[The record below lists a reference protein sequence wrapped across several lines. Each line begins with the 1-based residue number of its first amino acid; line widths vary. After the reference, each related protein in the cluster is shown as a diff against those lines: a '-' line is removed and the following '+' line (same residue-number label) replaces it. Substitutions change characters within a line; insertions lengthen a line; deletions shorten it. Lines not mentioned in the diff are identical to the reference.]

1 MCGYVKFLRNYL
13 YSQIIQALIS
23 RTSPCTDVLE
33 TIEGEIQMSNDG
45 PTLIKMPRIQ
55 KELAQCQMCGYCID
69 VCEAH
74 RQTPWE
80 SVTARGKIYY
90 LNQLDKAGAGKMD
103 KLLGR
108 KVTLSPEFVDAMY
121 KCTGCGNCEE
131 ICHAKIELVALW
143 EKIRTWM
150 ARYGV
155 APLPVHKKL
164 EASIAKNGNPYGEP
178 KSKRDAWWPEE
189 VKRVT
194 PPDAVFFAGCTGSYR
209 MQQIPKAAVKV
220 LDRAGVKLN
229 CLGES
234 EICCTSPL
242 LRTGLDL
249 QTLEAAKETVT
260 KADGIGAKDMVMSC
274 SGCYKTVSSNFVEYY
289 GKPGQ
294 NVYHITQYVDKLIS
308 TRKLALPN
316 EFKAK
321 VTYHDP
327 CHLGRHSK
335 VFEEPRNILKKIK
348 GIDFVEMERNRENSR
363 CCGAGGGY
371 KSAFNDFAVNIAAER
386 IRDAEAVGAEIIAT
400 ACPFCVLNLR
410 AGAKKIGSKVKV
422 MDITEILVQ
431 VTDPEGPKEIY
442 PCGAPPAPVEAPK
455 EEVKAEGPKEGAPA
469 PLAESEAPKAAAAV
483 PQEAPKEEVKAE
495 APKEEP
501 KAEEAP
507 KAEEPKTEEVKA
519 EEPKAEEAP
528 KEEIKAE
535 ETPAEEAKAEEAA
548 AEPAAEETPAEEAV
562 AEEPKT
568 EEPVAETAEEAPVA
582 EEAAEPV
589 AEEAPAEEVKAE
601 ESVEETPTE
610 EPVAEEAAEPVAEE
624 APAEE
629 AVAEEPKAEEPVA
642 EVAEEVPAEEPA
654 AEEVA
659 EEIPEESV
667 EEDVADVPADDVSA
681 EGVVA
686 AGAVAAV
693 ATAAAIGDDDEEY
706 DEEFARE
713 YEIKPEGVIRRA
725 AWNKGLR
732 CRRNYGEENIP
743 FAFVKSKVA
752 VGVGDEKIGDESKA
766 KLEAAG
772 WIVLWFDEA
781 DITDG
786 AEQATVIKSAVK
798 ENLRA
803 MKKKKAKKKK

>member
-1 MCGYVKFLRNYL
+1 
-13 YSQIIQALIS
+13 
-23 RTSPCTDVLE
+23 
-33 TIEGEIQMSNDG
+33 MSNDG

-131 ICHAKIELVALW
+131 VCHAKIELVALW

-189 VKRVT
+189 VERVT

-386 IRDAEAVGAEIIAT
+386 IRDAEAVGADIIAT

-455 EEVKAEGPKEGAPA
+455 EEVKAEAPKEGAPS
-469 PLAESEAPKAAAAV
+469 PLAEAEAPKAAAAV

-495 APKEEP
+495 VPKEEP

-507 KAEEPKTEEVKA
+507 KAEEVKA

-528 KEEIKAE
+528 KEEAKAE
-535 ETPAEEAKAEEAA
+535 ETPAEEAKAEPAAEEKPAEEAVAETPAEEPKAEEPAAPAEEAKAEEPVAAEPAAEEVVAEAA
-548 AEPAAEETPAEEAV
+548 AEEPKAEETPAEEAP
-562 AEEPKT
+562 AEAT
-568 EEPVAETAEEAPVA
+568 
-582 EEAAEPV
+582 AEPV
-589 AEEAPAEEVKAE
+589 A
-601 ESVEETPTE
+601 
-610 EPVAEEAAEPVAEE
+610 
-624 APAEE
+624 
-629 AVAEEPKAEEPVA
+629 
-642 EVAEEVPAEEPA
+642 EVPAEEPA
-654 AEEVA
+654 AEEAA
-659 EEIPEESV
+659 EEIPGEPV
-667 EEDVADVPADDVSA
+667 EEAAADVPAEEVSA
-681 EGVVA
+681 EEVVA

-693 ATAAAIGDDDEEY
+693 AAAAVSDDEDEEY

-713 YEIKPEGVIRRA
+713 YEVKPEGVIRRA

-766 KLEAAG
+766 RLEADG

-786 AEQATVIKSAVK
+786 AEQANVIKGAVK

>member
-1 MCGYVKFLRNYL
+1 
-13 YSQIIQALIS
+13 
-23 RTSPCTDVLE
+23 
-33 TIEGEIQMSNDG
+33 MSNDG

-131 ICHAKIELVALW
+131 VCHAKIELVALW

-189 VKRVT
+189 VERVT

-386 IRDAEAVGAEIIAT
+386 IRDAEAVGADIIAT

-455 EEVKAEGPKEGAPA
+455 EEVKAEAPKEGAPS
-469 PLAESEAPKAAAAV
+469 PLAEAEAPKAAAAV
-483 PQEAPKEEVKAE
+483 PQEVPKEEVKAE
-495 APKEEP
+495 APKEES
-501 KAEEAP
+501 KAEEVP
-507 KAEEPKTEEVKA
+507 KAEEVKA

-528 KEEIKAE
+528 KEEAKAE
-535 ETPAEEAKAEEAA
+535 EKPAEEAKAEPAAEEKPAEEAVAETPAEEPKADAPAEAAPAEEAKAEE
-548 AEPAAEETPAEEAV
+548 PV
-562 AEEPKT
+562 AEEKPA
-568 EEPVAETAEEAPVA
+568 EEPVAE
-582 EEAAEPV
+582 AA
-589 AEEAPAEEVKAE
+589 
-601 ESVEETPTE
+601 
-610 EPVAEEAAEPVAEE
+610 
-624 APAEE
+624 
-629 AVAEEPKAEEPVA
+629 AEEPKAE
-642 EVAEEVPAEEPA
+642 VPAEEAPVEAAAEPA

-659 EEIPEESV
+659 EEIPEEPV
-667 EEDVADVPADDVSA
+667 EEAPADVPAEEVSA
-681 EGVVA
+681 EEVVA

-693 ATAAAIGDDDEEY
+693 AAAAVSDDEDEEY

-713 YEIKPEGVIRRA
+713 YEVKPEGVIRRA

-766 KLEAAG
+766 KLEADG

-786 AEQATVIKSAVK
+786 AEQAGVIKNAVK

>member
-1 MCGYVKFLRNYL
+1 
-13 YSQIIQALIS
+13 
-23 RTSPCTDVLE
+23 
-33 TIEGEIQMSNDG
+33 MSNDG
-45 PTLIKMPRIQ
+45 PTLVKLPRIQ

-90 LNQLDKAGAGKMD
+90 LNQLDKAGLGKMD
-103 KLLGR
+103 KILGR

-209 MQQIPKAAVKV
+209 MQGIPQAAVKV
-220 LDRAGVKLN
+220 LDRAGVSLN
-229 CLGES
+229 CLGEN
-234 EICCTSPL
+234 EVCCTSPL
-242 LRTGLDL
+242 LRTGIDL
-249 QTLEAAKETVT
+249 QTLEAARETVT
-260 KADGIGAKDMVMSC
+260 KADGIGAKDMIMSC

-321 VTYHDP
+321 ITYHDP

-348 GIDFVEMERNRENSR
+348 GVDFVEMERNRENSR

-386 IRDAEAVGAEIIAT
+386 IRDAEKVGAEIIAT

-431 VTDPEGPKEIY
+431 VTNPEGPAVIY
-442 PCGAPPAPVEAPK
+442 PSGAPPKV
-455 EEVKAEGPKEGAPA
+455 
-469 PLAESEAPKAAAAV
+469 
-483 PQEAPKEEVKAE
+483 
-495 APKEEP
+495 
-501 KAEEAP
+501 
-507 KAEEPKTEEVKA
+507 
-519 EEPKAEEAP
+519 
-528 KEEIKAE
+528 
-535 ETPAEEAKAEEAA
+535 
-548 AEPAAEETPAEEAV
+548 
-562 AEEPKT
+562 
-568 EEPVAETAEEAPVA
+568 EEAPVA
-582 EEAAEPV
+582 EPEVKKEEPKVEAVAPIEEKKDVGEAKPAVADIKNEEPVVKAPKAEPV
-589 AEEAPAEEVKAE
+589 VEE
-601 ESVEETPTE
+601 ESI
-610 EPVAEEAAEPVAEE
+610 
-624 APAEE
+624 
-629 AVAEEPKAEEPVA
+629 
-642 EVAEEVPAEEPA
+642 
-654 AEEVA
+654 EEVA
-659 EEIPEESV
+659 
-667 EEDVADVPADDVSA
+667 
-681 EGVVA
+681 
-686 AGAVAAV
+686 
-693 ATAAAIGDDDEEY
+693 DDDAS
-706 DEEFARE
+706 DDDDFEFE
-713 YEIKPEGVIRRA
+713 FEVTPEGIVRRA

-732 CRRNYGEENIP
+732 CRRNYGPYSIP
-743 FAFVKSKVA
+743 VAFVKSKVA
-752 VGVGDEKIGDESKA
+752 VIVSPEGEMTVDKA
-766 KLEAAG
+766 KLEEEG
-772 WIVLWFDEA
+772 WIVLWFDESK
-781 DITDG
+781 ITDG
-786 AEQATVIKSAVK
+786 EEEATIIKNTVK

-803 MKKKKAKKKK
+803 LKKKKTKRKK

>member
-1 MCGYVKFLRNYL
+1 
-13 YSQIIQALIS
+13 
-23 RTSPCTDVLE
+23 
-33 TIEGEIQMSNDG
+33 MSNDG
-45 PTLIKMPRIQ
+45 PTLVKLPRIQ

-90 LNQLDKAGAGKMD
+90 LNQLDKAGFGKMD
-103 KLLGR
+103 KILGR

-209 MQQIPKAAVKV
+209 MQGIPQAAVKV
-220 LDRAGVKLN
+220 LDRAGVSLN
-229 CLGES
+229 CLGEN
-234 EICCTSPL
+234 EVCCTSPL

-249 QTLEAAKETVT
+249 QTLEAARETVT
-260 KADGIGAKDMVMSC
+260 KADGIGAKDMIMSC

-321 VTYHDP
+321 ITYHDP

-348 GIDFVEMERNRENSR
+348 GVDFVEMERNRENSR

-386 IRDAEAVGAEIIAT
+386 IRDAEKVGAEIIAT

-431 VTDPEGPKEIY
+431 VTNPEGPAVIY
-442 PCGAPPAPVEAPK
+442 PSGAPPKV
-455 EEVKAEGPKEGAPA
+455 
-469 PLAESEAPKAAAAV
+469 
-483 PQEAPKEEVKAE
+483 
-495 APKEEP
+495 
-501 KAEEAP
+501 
-507 KAEEPKTEEVKA
+507 
-519 EEPKAEEAP
+519 
-528 KEEIKAE
+528 
-535 ETPAEEAKAEEAA
+535 
-548 AEPAAEETPAEEAV
+548 
-562 AEEPKT
+562 
-568 EEPVAETAEEAPVA
+568 EEAPVA
-582 EEAAEPV
+582 EPEVKKEELKVEAVAPIEEKKDVGEAKPAAADIKNEEPVVEAPKAEPV
-589 AEEAPAEEVKAE
+589 
-601 ESVEETPTE
+601 VEE
-610 EPVAEEAAEPVAEE
+610 EPI
-624 APAEE
+624 
-629 AVAEEPKAEEPVA
+629 
-642 EVAEEVPAEEPA
+642 
-654 AEEVA
+654 EEVA
-659 EEIPEESV
+659 
-667 EEDVADVPADDVSA
+667 
-681 EGVVA
+681 
-686 AGAVAAV
+686 
-693 ATAAAIGDDDEEY
+693 DDDAS
-706 DEEFARE
+706 DDDDFEFE
-713 YEIKPEGVIRRA
+713 FEVTPEGIVRRA

-732 CRRNYGEENIP
+732 CRRNYGPYSIP
-743 FAFVKSKVA
+743 VAFVKSKVA
-752 VGVGDEKIGDESKA
+752 VIVSPEGEMTIDKA
-766 KLEAAG
+766 KLEEEG
-772 WIVLWFDEA
+772 WIVLWFDESK
-781 DITDG
+781 ITDG
-786 AEQATVIKSAVK
+786 EEEATIIKNNVK

-803 MKKKKAKKKK
+803 LKKKKTKRMK

>member
-1 MCGYVKFLRNYL
+1 
-13 YSQIIQALIS
+13 
-23 RTSPCTDVLE
+23 
-33 TIEGEIQMSNDG
+33 MSNDG

-131 ICHAKIELVALW
+131 VCHAKIELVALW

-150 ARYGV
+150 AKYGV

-189 VKRVT
+189 VERVT

-455 EEVKAEGPKEGAPA
+455 EEVKAEAPKEGAPS
-469 PLAESEAPKAAAAV
+469 PLAETEAPKAAAAV

-495 APKEEP
+495 VPKEEP

-507 KAEEPKTEEVKA
+507 KAEEVKA

-528 KEEIKAE
+528 KEEAKAE
-535 ETPAEEAKAEEAA
+535 EKPAEEAKAEPAAEEKPAEEAAAETPAEEAKAEE
-548 AEPAAEETPAEEAV
+548 PA
-562 AEEPKT
+562 
-568 EEPVAETAEEAPVA
+568 
-582 EEAAEPV
+582 AAEPV
-589 AEEAPAEEVKAE
+589 AEEKPA
-601 ESVEETPTE
+601 E
-610 EPVAEEAAEPVAEE
+610 EPVAEATAEEPKAEE

-629 AVAEEPKAEEPVA
+629 APAEAD
-642 EVAEEVPAEEPA
+642 VPAEE
-654 AEEVA
+654 
-659 EEIPEESV
+659 
-667 EEDVADVPADDVSA
+667 VSA
-681 EGVVA
+681 EEVVA

-693 ATAAAIGDDDEEY
+693 AAAAVSDDEDEEY

-713 YEIKPEGVIRRA
+713 YEVKPEGVIRRA

-732 CRRNYGEENIP
+732 CRRNYGDENIP

-766 KLEAAG
+766 RLEADG

-786 AEQATVIKSAVK
+786 AEQANVIKGAVK

>member
-1 MCGYVKFLRNYL
+1 
-13 YSQIIQALIS
+13 
-23 RTSPCTDVLE
+23 
-33 TIEGEIQMSNDG
+33 MSNDG

-131 ICHAKIELVALW
+131 VCHAKIELVALW

-150 ARYGV
+150 AKYGV

-189 VKRVT
+189 VERVT

-455 EEVKAEGPKEGAPA
+455 EEVKAEAPKEGAPS
-469 PLAESEAPKAAAAV
+469 PLAEAEAPKAAAAV

-495 APKEEP
+495 VPKEEP

-507 KAEEPKTEEVKA
+507 KEEAKTEEKPAEEAKAEAAAEEKPAEEAAAETPAEEPKAEEPAAPAEAAPAEEAKAEEPVAAEPVAEEKPAEEPVAEATA

-528 KEEIKAE
+528 
-535 ETPAEEAKAEEAA
+535 
-548 AEPAAEETPAEEAV
+548 
-562 AEEPKT
+562 
-568 EEPVAETAEEAPVA
+568 
-582 EEAAEPV
+582 
-589 AEEAPAEEVKAE
+589 AEEAPAEA
-601 ESVEETPTE
+601 
-610 EPVAEEAAEPVAEE
+610 
-624 APAEE
+624 
-629 AVAEEPKAEEPVA
+629 
-642 EVAEEVPAEEPA
+642 EVPAEEPA
-654 AEEVA
+654 AEEAA
-659 EEIPEESV
+659 EEIPEEPV
-667 EEDVADVPADDVSA
+667 EEAAADVPAEEVSA
-681 EGVVA
+681 EEVVA

-693 ATAAAIGDDDEEY
+693 AAAAVSDDEDEEY

-713 YEIKPEGVIRRA
+713 YEVKPEGVIRRA

-766 KLEAAG
+766 RLEADG

-786 AEQATVIKSAVK
+786 AEQANVIKGAVK